1 MECMAI
7 IDILK
12 VLLIQIEEEQ
22 IILIMEEVPIT
33 MIPQTVL
40 HLWRE
45 IIQHPKIIRHEQ
57 EQTPIQ
63 TPTVTEAKT
72 MLPQDP
78 TAVRVQ
84 TAIIV
89 AEDPL
94 EEVADPT
101 VAVVEDLVL
110 AVEED
115 NHF

>member
-1 MECMAI
+1 
-7 IDILK
+7 
-12 VLLIQIEEEQ
+12 
-22 IILIMEEVPIT
+22 
-33 MIPQTVL
+33 
-40 HLWRE
+40 
-45 IIQHPKIIRHEQ
+45 
-57 EQTPIQ
+57 
-63 TPTVTEAKT
+63 